1 MREEELRQCCLA
13 LPLLLLHHLL
23 FPHKQ
28 SQPSFEDLLRA
39 EKESTKDQPSFEELM
54 RAEKAKR
61 RGEQEK
67 KQEKM
72 NSHHHHQ
79 QQQHQH
85 RGKDG
90 AEEENDMSV
99 EELLR
104 LEVKRAQGNTPP
116 EGLKL

>member
-90 AEEENDMSV
+90 AEEEVLPEHDIHS
-99 EELLR
+99 E
-104 LEVKRAQGNTPP
+104 KRIHLSLGSPHS
-116 EGLKL
+116 LS